1 MKLEDACEHLINLL
15 LLARNTEEFKTACK
29 YFDIKASE

>member
-15 LLARNTEEFKTACK
+15 LLARDTKEFKAACK
-29 YFDIKASE
+29 YFDIKASK

>member
-15 LLARNTEEFKTACK
+15 LLAQDTEEFKTACK

>member
-15 LLARNTEEFKTACK
+15 LLDQDTQEFKHACE
-29 YFDIKASE
+29 YFDIKAS

>member
-15 LLARNTEEFKTACK
+15 LARDTEEFKTACE
-29 YFDIKASE
+29 YFDVKASE